1 MNDDNSLDLLD
12 LDDNGAMDTLPDA
25 TPFVAP
31 RPKKP
36 WLLLSVGLVVIVLAT
51 YVIIRAIG
59 DESSSSIEVDLD
71 APVVVDAGQGAD
83 MNVMPP
89 VQPVQAQPQPVQVK
103 PQPVAQPQPKPQPV
117 VQPQPVAATAGVPVR
132 VIEERKEVKFNP
144 AAESKPVAQPKPAA
158 KPAAKPVAKAA
169 AKPAAKPVAKT
180 VAKPVAG
187 ARYVQ
192 FGSYS
197 TRALAESA
205 QRQIQNAHKSLFDGQ
220 QFVILAAQLKD
231 GKTTYRLR
239 VAFKTAAD
247 ANGFCRNAKSDG
259 LDCYVAK

>member
-1 MNDDNSLDLLD
+1 MNGDNSLDLLD

-51 YVIIRAIG
+51 YVIIRAIS

-103 PQPVAQPQPKPQPV
+103 PQPV
-117 VQPQPVAATAGVPVR
+117 VQPQPVAVTAGVPVR

-158 KPAAKPVAKAA
+158 KPAVKPVAKAASKPA

-187 ARYVQ
+187 AWYVQ